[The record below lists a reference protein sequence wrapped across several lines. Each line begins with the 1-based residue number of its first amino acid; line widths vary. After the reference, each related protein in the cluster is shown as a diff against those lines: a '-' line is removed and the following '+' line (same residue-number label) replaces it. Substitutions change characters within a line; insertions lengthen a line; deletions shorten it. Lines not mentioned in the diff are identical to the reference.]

1 MDFFQGEALI
11 FMKFFKDLPIFF
23 SSWAT
28 FYKGR
33 AIFFSNWQGEDPY
46 FMEVF
51 RGESILFTF
60 RGKRKRYNVGPQPG
74 EAGTDIKYK
83 CEAYMPLKKL
93 LFISFPVKHNTDM
106 CTHKQGHL
114 KAKKLFY

>member
-1 MDFFQGEALI
+1 MDFFQGDRGKIHILWKSSGVKA
-11 FMKFFKDLPIFF
+11 FFFI
-23 SSWAT
+23 
-28 FYKGR
+28 
-33 AIFFSNWQGEDPY
+33 
-46 FMEVF
+46 
-51 RGESILFTF
+51 F

-74 EAGTDIKYK
+74 EGGTDIKYK